1 MKQAILS
8 FDYELFFGDNSGT
21 VQKTLIEPT
30 NIMLDA
36 LDTINAKATFFVDY
50 LMLKYLKKENCQ
62 RTLADLL
69 SMMLNIKEMAHGT
82 FQILHI
88 MDLPAF
94 LKNK

>member
-36 LDTINAKATFFVDY
+36 LDTINAKATFF
-50 LMLKYLKKENCQ
+50 
-62 RTLADLL
+62 L
-69 SMMLNIKEMAHGT
+69 SLI
-82 FQILHI
+82 HI
-88 MDLPAF
+88 
-94 LKNK
+94 

>member
-50 LMLKYLKKENCQ
+50 LMLKYLKKRE
-62 RTLADLL
+62 L
-69 SMMLNIKEMAHGT
+69 SAY
-82 FQILHI
+82 
-88 MDLPAF
+88 AS
-94 LKNK
+94 